1 MAFKS
6 CLAVFVALAVVPAV
20 AHAGDAKRASRDF
33 RSIERY
39 GPIPPK
45 DCTRLNG
52 RFGYYGNPWCS
63 RQEQLLWDRW
73 EAERIRRWT
82 SRAG

>member
-1 MAFKS
+1 MRFNS
-6 CLAVFVALAVVPAV
+6 CLAVIAALALSTYA
-20 AHAGDAKRASRDF
+20 AQAGAQRAGKHP
-33 RSIERY
+33 RSFERY
-39 GPIPPK
+39 GLAPPK

-52 RFGYYGNPWCS
+52 RYGYYGNPWCS

-73 EAERIRRWT
+73 EAERIRRSM